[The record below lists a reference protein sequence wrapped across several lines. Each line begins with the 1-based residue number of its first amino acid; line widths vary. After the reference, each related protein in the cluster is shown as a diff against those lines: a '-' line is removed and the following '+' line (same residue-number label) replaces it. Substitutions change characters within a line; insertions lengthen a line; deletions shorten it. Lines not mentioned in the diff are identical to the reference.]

1 MISFWASSQR
11 LSSTTTRIKTF
22 CRTAHCSRNRHGQ
35 RLSSTTT
42 RIKTYTTRSYT
53 HDGASQRLS
62 STTTRIKTCTWHWAR
77 YQGTRVR
84 DYLPLQQG
92 LRPCHFGSDRLVN
105 CFVRDYLPLQQG
117 LRRFIH
123 LYKSVKGVFGQRLSS
138 TTTRI
143 KTPLSREL
151 AHSFEGQRLSSTTTR
166 IKTPQTFWNQQ
177 LPRTS
182 ETIFHY
188 NKD

>member
-1 MISFWASSQR
+1 MHTQGRRWCPCQR
-11 LSSTTTRIKTF
+11 LSSTTTRIKTSVKGVF
-22 CRTAHCSRNRHGQ
+22 
-35 RLSSTTT
+35 
-42 RIKTYTTRSYT
+42 
-53 HDGASQRLS
+53 GACAYGQRLS